1 MNALAAVSDGNQRGA
16 HILARSGRSDSART
30 FRAAVRHSRHVRIL
44 RIVVPLS
51 VVAVVVGGTAFT
63 MLVKPLRVLTGANVD
78 VGSLVVSGTRS
89 LMSKPASPG
98 LSAATAPTT

>member
-16 HILARSGRSDSART
+16 HILARSGRSDSARA

-51 VVAVVVGGTAFT
+51 VVAVVVVVVVLVGIPIETSTLIVTPGKTSFPAGGS
-63 MLVKPLRVLTGANVD
+63 VPI
-78 VGSLVVSGTRS
+78 TR
-89 LMSKPASPG
+89 PG
-98 LSAATAPTT
+98 G

>member
-16 HILARSGRSDSART
+16 HILARSGRSDSARA

-63 MLVKPLRVLTGANVD
+63 MLVKPLRVLTRANVD
-78 VGSLVVSGTRS
+78 VGSLVVSGTKT
-89 LMSKPASPG
+89 MMQ
-98 LSAATAPTT
+98 